1 MTAPELIRRGSRG
14 EAVRDL
20 QQRLVSLGHDLT
32 GDDLGDFGPATER
45 AVLAFQHHRR
55 VRVDGLV
62 GNETWS
68 ALVES
73 GYTLGDRLLYFR
85 RPMLRG
91 DDVAELQRRLNA
103 LGFDAGREDGIF
115 GRGTLAALI
124 EYQRNAGLP
133 ADGICGHNTIAAIAR
148 VSTLAD
154 GEVSAV
160 REREALRHAPR
171 SLVGRRVFVTAT
183 PGFIAL
189 GETVGRYLRQLGA
202 DVVVDTSGVDD
213 STLAA
218 AANEY
223 DAELFL
229 SIRTGDRRGCRCAD
243 YASGR
248 FRSEAG
254 FRIAT
259 ALCNELSRALHTDA
273 EVCGR
278 TYTALRETR
287 MAAIVCELL
296 EEGDV
301 PAMRDLVAHAGA
313 VGRAIVDGIKHGI
326 ETPADADNA

>member
-1 MTAPELIRRGSRG
+1 M
-14 EAVRDL
+14 
-20 QQRLVSLGHDLT
+20 
-32 GDDLGDFGPATER
+32 
-45 AVLAFQHHRR
+45 
-55 VRVDGLV
+55 
-62 GNETWS
+62 
-68 ALVES
+68 
-73 GYTLGDRLLYFR
+73 
-85 RPMLRG
+85 
-91 DDVAELQRRLNA
+91 
-103 LGFDAGREDGIF
+103 
-115 GRGTLAALI
+115 
-124 EYQRNAGLP
+124 
-133 ADGICGHNTIAAIAR
+133 
-148 VSTLAD
+148 
-154 GEVSAV
+154 

-229 SIRTGDRRGCRCAD
+229 SIRTGDRRGCRCAH

-326 ETPADADNA
+326 ETPADTN